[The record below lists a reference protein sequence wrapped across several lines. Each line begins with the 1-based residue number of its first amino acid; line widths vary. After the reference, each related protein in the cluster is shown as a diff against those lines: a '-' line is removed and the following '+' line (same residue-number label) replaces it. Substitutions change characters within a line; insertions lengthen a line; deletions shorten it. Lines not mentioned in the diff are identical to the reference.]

1 MVRAILTLFI
11 ARTPNL
17 TTAHPTSAT
26 WVIVYGNGKLYPSS
40 LQQRWPSKPLPLSFS
55 LFLFWARARLCHL
68 AVPSHMISQLS
79 FNCKCRQTNKRTQ
92 SLIYS
97 TLHFSHRWKKKKK
110 KPTLFQL
117 SNCWGRVVL
126 QSFTEQTPVTDA
138 FISQT
143 ANNSL
148 AMALTIPP
156 NYLSNDV
163 TWEAFPIFFS
173 FIIVPAPTYS
183 PLCTFFFLGPGQPA
197 SELLE
202 RSLSADATSVTL
214 ESLLP
219 DTEYVISLYPL
230 FPRNSASP
238 SILNARTREFTLWF
252 MKKKPMLCWIM
263 IQLSICNYD
272 GINNHVW
279 VMM

>member
-1 MVRAILTLFI
+1 MDTVFNLFYF
-11 ARTPNL
+11 AL
-17 TTAHPTSAT
+17 Q
-26 WVIVYGNGKLYPSS
+26 SS
-40 LQQRWPSKPLPLSFS
+40 
-55 LFLFWARARLCHL
+55 
-68 AVPSHMISQLS
+68 V
-79 FNCKCRQTNKRTQ
+79 
-92 SLIYS
+92 
-97 TLHFSHRWKKKKK
+97 KKKEK

-117 SNCWGRVVL
+117 SNCWGCVVQ

-156 NYLSNDV
+156 NDLSNDV
-163 TWEAFPIFFS
+163 MWEAFPIFSSSIVVGSNIFS
-173 FIIVPAPTYS
+173 PT
-183 PLCTFFFLGPGQPA
+183 LFFLGPGQPA

-252 MKKKPMLCWIM
+252 MKKKPMLC
-263 IQLSICNYD
+263 
-272 GINNHVW
+272 
-279 VMM
+279 